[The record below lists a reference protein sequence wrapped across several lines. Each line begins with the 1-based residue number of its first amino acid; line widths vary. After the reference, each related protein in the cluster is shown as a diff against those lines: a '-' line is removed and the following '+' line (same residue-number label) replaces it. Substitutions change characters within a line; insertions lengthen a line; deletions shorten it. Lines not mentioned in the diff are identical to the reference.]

1 MINKIHQEPGSFQ
14 RRGSIRSINAKRMFY
29 SSNMI
34 IFVRFLLE
42 SSNYR
47 LITWG
52 DVEHDWRLVSLLG
65 ETLALSALELDEDP
79 GAVAV

>member
-1 MINKIHQEPGSFQ
+1 
-14 RRGSIRSINAKRMFY
+14 
-29 SSNMI
+29 MI